1 MGMII
6 RVAFNKEEWSG
17 RCKNADKDPR
27 LFKCQKRKVDTR
39 YDPDDKGNCLSEDCW
54 EQTLCTYSGY
64 WMGRGNFDR
73 NRAIGDV
80 FFVYQAVN
88 KDYVLW
94 GKSKVKSV
102 EGNKISFEPFKPMPP
117 EKWVRDLSAKKL
129 AELAGVKKWGFG
141 TYRYIDTERE
151 ATLNDLIQREN

>member
-17 RCKNADKDPR
+17 RCKNAKSDKR
-27 LFKCQKRKVDTR
+27 LFKCRKKAVDTG
-39 YDPDDKGNCLSEDCW
+39 YKVVDIDCLSEDCW
-54 EQTLCTYSGY
+54 EQTLCTDSGY
-64 WMGRGNFDR
+64 WMSRGNFDR
-73 NRAIGDV
+73 NRAIGNV

-102 EGNKISFEPFKPMPP
+102 EGDEISFEPFKPMPQ
-117 EKWVRDLSAKKL
+117 EKEVSGLSAKKL
-129 AELAGVKKWGFG
+129 AELAGVKKWGQG
-141 TYRYIDTERE
+141 TYRYIDAGRE
-151 ATLNDLIQREN
+151 IFLNDLIQREN